1 MSRTRH
7 KLQSEDWY
15 GGWAR
20 YFHKEN
26 REMRQRGREKRRRDT
41 IRVEQDQYTIRN
53 GVRVSQDQY
62 AFYPDDFDE

>member
-15 GGWAR
+15 GEFAT

-26 REMRQRGREKRRRDT
+26 REMRQRGREKRRR
-41 IRVEQDQYTIRN
+41 VEQHAEQQSSEDQLYYM
-53 GVRVSQDQY
+53 SMW
-62 AFYPDDFDE
+62 DDDY